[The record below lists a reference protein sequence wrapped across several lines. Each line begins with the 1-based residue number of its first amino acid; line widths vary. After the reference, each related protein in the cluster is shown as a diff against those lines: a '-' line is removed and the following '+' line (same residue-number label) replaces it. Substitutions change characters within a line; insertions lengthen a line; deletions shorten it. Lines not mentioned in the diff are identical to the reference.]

1 LGQLIDQGRID
12 GWSIPIAPRGRP
24 PFPALV
30 TAERIDDA
38 EGAPPGIRWLLRDI
52 TREERAEQQ
61 IAGLTNDLEQRIE
74 QRTRELIEIGQLRA
88 HIEAEERRAAQDAAR
103 REPMIVPDVIAAGAR
118 SRFLRQTISSLV
130 GVPILS
136 AGELIGVLHAGARAP
151 RDFTENDV
159 RLLELVAERAALAIE
174 SSRVYEAE
182 LEARHE
188 AESAQMRLA
197 FLAEASTLLGGS
209 LSSPEAFE
217 NLARLAVTFLTDL
230 CLIDGGQG

>member
-1 LGQLIDQGRID
+1 MLVWPILLTTPD
-12 GWSIPIAPRGRP
+12 G
-24 PFPALV
+24 
-30 TAERIDDA
+30 
-38 EGAPPGIRWLLRDI
+38 LLAV
-52 TREERAEQQ
+52 RAEVGSDQEN
-61 IAGLTNDLEQRIE
+61 IGEVRVAVGEGVAGTI
-74 QRTRELIEIGQLRA
+74 
-88 HIEAEERRAAQDAAR
+88 AAR

-230 CLIDGGQG
+230 CLIDVVQDDGSPRSTRTRRSRSSPGSSRSGSPRIHSAFTPPSP